1 LGAFRKADCRAKV
14 AAAKIEGQSNAC
26 LERNMRI
33 AHLGLGILLVIPVGF
48 VHAQS
53 TSGQT
58 DTDPLAAAAKRTRD
72 DKKDAS
78 KPAHVWDNDTIPKS
92 GQTISVVGQTN
103 DASGDGTSG
112 TTATDGSN
120 NATGVAGSG
129 AAPAQ
134 GGAANSG
141 SEGAYLQSRI
151 ANAKE
156 KLASLRTDL
165 DLMQRTLVL
174 DSQMYYGKPDYSNDR
189 AGAQK
194 LADEQA
200 KIASKQQTIEEE
212 EKEIASLEALTK
224 DAPQAPE
231 KNPGTPNHDS

>member
-1 LGAFRKADCRAKV
+1 
-14 AAAKIEGQSNAC
+14 
-26 LERNMRI
+26 MRI
-33 AHLGLGILLVIPVGF
+33 AHLGLGILLVIPVGSLR
-48 VHAQS
+48 AQS
-53 TSGQT
+53 ASGQS
-58 DTDPLAAAAKRTRD
+58 DTDPLAAAAKRSRD

-78 KPAHVWDNDTIPKS
+78 KPAHVWDNDTIPKA

-103 DASGDGTSG
+103 DASGDGTAAAAAVDG
-112 TTATDGSN
+112 TNS
-120 NATGVAGSG
+120 ATGATGSG
-129 AAPAQ
+129 AATAQ
-134 GGAANSG
+134 GGAANAG
-141 SEGAYLQSRI
+141 SESAYLQSRI

-200 KIASKQQTIEEE
+200 QIASKQQTIDEQ
-212 EKEIASLEALTK
+212 EKEIASLQALTK
-224 DAPQAPE
+224 DAPPAPP
-231 KNPGTPNHDS
+231 KNHGEPGDS

>member
-1 LGAFRKADCRAKV
+1 
-14 AAAKIEGQSNAC
+14 
-26 LERNMRI
+26 MRI

-53 TSGQT
+53 TGGQA
-58 DTDPLAAAAKRTRD
+58 DTDPLAAAAKRSRD
-72 DKKDAS
+72 DKKDTS
-78 KPAHVWDNDTIPKS
+78 KPAHVWDNDTIPKA
-92 GQTISVVGQTN
+92 GQTISIVGQSN
-103 DASGDGTSG
+103 DASGDGT
-112 TTATDGSN
+112 TVAAATDGTA
-120 NATGVAGSG
+120 NATGVTGSG

-134 GGAANSG
+134 GGAANAG
-141 SEGAYLQSRI
+141 SESAYLQSRI

-200 KIASKQQTIEEE
+200 QIASKQQTIDEQ
-212 EKEIASLEALTK
+212 EKEIASLQALTR
-224 DAPQAPE
+224 DAQAPP
-231 KNPGTPNHDS
+231 KNNDDGAKNN